1 MVYESKECALYTNYI
16 FSGLTTNE
24 LSRIIKDYILIN
36 SSLSGVYHVAVNPI
50 SKFKLLTLVAE
61 IYNLK
66 ININKDDSVK
76 MDRSLY
82 KKIFEDTGYIAP
94 SWPELISRMN
104 RERVL
109 I

>member
-1 MVYESKECALYTNYI
+1 MIGHDKIKHSGLLEWFMNQKECALYTNYI

-36 SSLSGVYHVAVNPI
+36 SSLSGVYHVAANPI

-76 MDRSLY
+76 MDRSLSQ
-82 KKIFEDTGYIAP
+82 KKFLRILVI
-94 SWPELISRMN
+94 
-104 RERVL
+104 
-109 I
+109 